1 MLLNYLLTNLHSYQ
15 HVFSG
20 AKRSQPDEAKG
31 GILADDMGLGKTLVT
46 LATIAGSIDRAENFV
61 LTESKESGSSQQP
74 SVPSK
79 ATLIVAPSSCELE
92 VSPQEILL
100 VRFLQFYQYF

>member
-1 MLLNYLLTNLHSYQ
+1 M
-15 HVFSG
+15 FSG

-46 LATIAGSIDRAENFV
+46 LATIAGSLDRADNFV
-61 LTESKESGSSQQP
+61 LTESKELGSSQQP
-74 SVPSK
+74 RAPSK

-92 VSPQEILL
+92 VSPQELLL